1 MVQGLFF
8 GSLTEGCF
16 FFPLTCGRVWLF
28 TCLEDQN
35 MYWSR
40 GTYFKIFF
48 ILFNFKNCTFLWLGM
63 GHVSF
68 NDIFKKRI
76 EDANYAISERQVVGE
91 AKIVESKIIFT
102 TYGRFHLVKQMELG
116 S

>member
-1 MVQGLFF
+1 
-8 GSLTEGCF
+8 
-16 FFPLTCGRVWLF
+16 
-28 TCLEDQN
+28 
-35 MYWSR
+35 
-40 GTYFKIFF
+40 
-48 ILFNFKNCTFLWLGM
+48 M